1 MVGVK
6 AKLRLKTKKGKKDK
20 MEMEKLAKLLLG
32 VLVLLVVLVGGFIL
46 VRHLIAGLPFGQ
58 EKLLQETESM
68 RTLLLRNF
76 EMCDKVDDYECLCEL
91 FPNFPAVL
99 PKSFSLNFKREG
111 SKTNV
116 TLNLG
121 GNVVDWRVIDSDV
134 FDIFYEQFIS
144 TINFDSFPSYV
155 TAVENKKSIHSKYA
169 FKTSYTLTPSTP
181 KIQFLRVLSCEFN
194 ENEVKEIE
202 EKGKCKEGG
211 ARALDF
217 FFNLTSKI
225 KDKKEQEVG
234 VNIPAG
240 FYIKVNKDNMTLMS
254 GNSIEYRVG
263 VYLQWGKC
271 KLEFFPVSY
280 SAAGLT
286 CDGEEFELHNG
297 DIVVIKKQDEQG
309 GKVCIEKKA
318 QT

>member
-1 MVGVK
+1 
-6 AKLRLKTKKGKKDK
+6 

-76 EMCDKVDDYECLCEL
+76 EMCDKVNDYECLCEL

-121 GNVVDWRVIDSDV
+121 SNVVDWRVIDSDV
-134 FDIFYEQFIS
+134 FDIFYDQFIS
-144 TINFDSFPSYV
+144 MINFDSFPSYV
-155 TAVENKKSIHSKYA
+155 TTAGNKKSIRSKYA
-169 FKTSYTLTPSTP
+169 FISYTLTTGTS

-194 ENEVKEIE
+194 ENEVKEIG
-202 EKGKCKEGG
+202 EKGKCKEGR
-211 ARALDF
+211 AKALDF
-217 FFNLTSKI
+217 FYNLTSKI
-225 KDKKEQEVG
+225 SDKKEQEVE
-234 VNIPAG
+234 VDIPTG

-263 VYLQWGKC
+263 VYLELGKC
-271 KLEFFPVSY
+271 KLKFLPVSY
-280 SAAGLT
+280 PAAGLT
-286 CDGEEFELHNG
+286 CNGEFELRNG
-297 DIVVIKKQDEQG
+297 DIVVIKKQGEQG

-318 QT
+318 ST

>member
-1 MVGVK
+1 
-6 AKLRLKTKKGKKDK
+6 

-32 VLVLLVVLVGGFIL
+32 VLVLLVILVGGFIL

-76 EMCDKVDDYECLCEL
+76 EMCDKVDDDGCLCEL

-99 PKSFSLNFKREG
+99 PKSFSLNFRREG

-121 GNVVDWRVIDSDV
+121 SNVVDWRVIDSYV
-134 FDIFYEQFIS
+134 FDIFYYQFIS
-144 TINFDSFPSYV
+144 MINFDSFPSYV
-155 TAVENKKSIHSKYA
+155 TTAGNKKSIRSKYA
-169 FKTSYTLTPSTP
+169 FKSYTLTGTP

-194 ENEVKEIE
+194 ENEVKEME
-202 EKGKCKEGG
+202 EKGKCKEGR
-211 ARALDF
+211 AKALDF
-217 FFNLTSKI
+217 FYNLKNKISKI
-225 KDKKEQEVG
+225 SDKKEQEVK
-234 VNIPAG
+234 VDIPTG

-263 VYLQWGKC
+263 VYLELGKC
-271 KLEFFPVSY
+271 KLKFLPVSY

-286 CDGEEFELHNG
+286 CDGKEFELRNG
-297 DIVVIKKQDEQG
+297 DIVVIKKQGEQG

-318 QT
+318 ST

>member
-1 MVGVK
+1 
-6 AKLRLKTKKGKKDK
+6 

-99 PKSFSLNFKREG
+99 PKSFSLNFKSEDN
-111 SKTNV
+111 KTNV

-121 GNVVDWRVIDSDV
+121 SNVVDWRVIDSYV
-134 FDIFYEQFIS
+134 YDIFYDQLIS

-155 TAVENKKSIHSKYA
+155 TTAGKKPIRSKYA
-169 FKTSYTLTPSTP
+169 FKSYTLTGTP

-194 ENEVKEIE
+194 ENEVKEME
-202 EKGKCKEGG
+202 EKGKCKEG
-211 ARALDF
+211 RAKTLNF
-217 FFNLTSKI
+217 FYNLKNKI
-225 KDKKEQEVG
+225 SDKKEQEVE
-234 VNIPAG
+234 VDIPTG

-254 GNSIEYRVG
+254 GNSIEYRADI
-263 VYLQWGKC
+263 YLQWWGKC
-271 KLEFFPVSY
+271 KLEFLPVSY

-286 CDGEEFELHNG
+286 CDGKEFELRNG

-309 GKVCIEKKA
+309 DKVCIEKKA